1 MPFFLG
7 GGGEGGGGEG
17 LIPRLSVTSQVGEE
31 VRLSRRKQYRADTV
45 GITHGTKK
53 PSNDVPSTRIRLFLK
68 QQLHELSADS
78 LVSCERKA
86 LKMRFQKYPD
96 SCGGSLVQE
105 RLKVTKGNF
114 NNTRIKEHA

>member
-1 MPFFLG
+1 MNGAHTKNNQAHKNNNNKKIKIKGLFVPIFWEVEGKG
-7 GGGEGGGGEG
+7 GGGV
-17 LIPRLSVTSQVGEE
+17 IPRLSATSQVGEE

-45 GITHGTKK
+45 GIHDMQQKK

-86 LKMRFQKYPD
+86 LPSKNAF
-96 SCGGSLVQE
+96 S
-105 RLKVTKGNF
+105 KVS
-114 NNTRIKEHA
+114 

>member
-1 MPFFLG
+1 MPIFWEVEGKG
-7 GGGEGGGGEG
+7 GGGV
-17 LIPRLSVTSQVGEE
+17 IPRLSATSQVGEE

-45 GITHGTKK
+45 GIHDMQQKK

-86 LKMRFQKYPD
+86 LPSKNAF
-96 SCGGSLVQE
+96 S
-105 RLKVTKGNF
+105 KVS
-114 NNTRIKEHA
+114 

>member
-1 MPFFLG
+1 MNGARTKNNQEHNNNNNKKLKLKVVFVHFLG
-7 GGGEGGGGEG
+7 GGGEGGGGV
-17 LIPRLSVTSQVGEE
+17 IPRLSATSQVGEE

-45 GITHGTKK
+45 GIHDMQQKK

-86 LKMRFQKYPD
+86 LPSKNAF
-96 SCGGSLVQE
+96 S
-105 RLKVTKGNF
+105 KVS
-114 NNTRIKEHA
+114 

>member
-1 MPFFLG
+1 MNGAHTQNNQAHKNNNNKKLKLKGCLCPFSGRWRGRRG
-7 GGGEGGGGEG
+7 GGGSV
-17 LIPRLSVTSQVGEE
+17 IPRLSATSQVGEE

-45 GITHGTKK
+45 GITHATKK

-86 LKMRFQKYPD
+86 LPSKNAF
-96 SCGGSLVQE
+96 S
-105 RLKVTKGNF
+105 KVS
-114 NNTRIKEHA
+114 